1 MAITT
6 LPPTETR
13 APLALVPEIRKP
25 KAPALAPAIQRG
37 SKVFLRILPDLK
49 VAPGQRTSSRGFIL
63 ILGAIVI
70 FNVLALLAINTLM
83 TSDAFVL
90 ERLKLHTNVIN
101 DQRDAVLKVAES
113 KASPDNL
120 AAAATGL
127 GMIPAK
133 SIQYIDASQLPSEAN
148 LKVAP

>member
-1 MAITT
+1 M
-6 LPPTETR
+6 LFR
-13 APLALVPEIRKP
+13 
-25 KAPALAPAIQRG
+25 
-37 SKVFLRILPDLK
+37 S
-49 VAPGQRTSSRGFIL
+49 
-63 ILGAIVI
+63 
-70 FNVLALLAINTLM
+70 INTLM

-90 ERLKLHTNVIN
+90 ERLKLQTNVIN

-120 AAAATGL
+120 AAAATVL

-133 SIQYIDASQLPSEAN
+133 SIQYIDANQLPNETN

>member
-1 MAITT
+1 M
-6 LPPTETR
+6 
-13 APLALVPEIRKP
+13 
-25 KAPALAPAIQRG
+25 
-37 SKVFLRILPDLK
+37 
-49 VAPGQRTSSRGFIL
+49 
-63 ILGAIVI
+63 

-90 ERLKLHTNVIN
+90 ERLKLQTNITN
-101 DQRDAVLKVAES
+101 DQRDAVLKIAES

-133 SIQYIDASQLPSEAN
+133 SIQYIDATQLSRESVSKA
-148 LKVAP
+148 AR